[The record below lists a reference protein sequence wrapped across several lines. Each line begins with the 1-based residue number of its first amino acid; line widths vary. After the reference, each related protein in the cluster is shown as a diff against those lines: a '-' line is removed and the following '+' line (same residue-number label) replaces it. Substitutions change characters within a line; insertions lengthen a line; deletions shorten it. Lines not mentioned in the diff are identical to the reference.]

1 MVLFACPAWAG
12 YVNNDDGTVTD
23 TFTGLMWQQETPDN
37 LMTWEQALSYC
48 ENSNLAGYTDWRLPT
63 RKELRSLVDHS
74 QYYPAINI
82 TYFPETFSS
91 FYWSSTTYASG
102 TNSTWGVDFTNGED
116 SNNVNS
122 YKYFNFHVRAVR
134 GGQSEPLS
142 AQFTATPAS
151 GQAPLTVQFADTSTG
166 SPVAWAWTFGNGGT
180 STEQNPSHSYNAE
193 GSYTVSLTVT
203 NASNDQNAVTKAN
216 LITVAGSG
224 GCQAQKVLNSAG
236 DGKAEKKASILR
248 EFRDKALAGTPA
260 GQEMIRLY
268 YKHDAEIN
276 KILAGD
282 PGLTA
287 DCLQVMIRA
296 WPVVYRAIDT
306 GKGIQIP
313 DGVFNDAL
321 QVLDWVAAA
330 GSYVLKADINKV
342 KAFLISRKK

>member
-1 MVLFACPAWAG
+1 L
-12 YVNNDDGTVTD
+12 
-23 TFTGLMWQQETPDN
+23 N
-37 LMTWEQALSYC
+37 LPI
-48 ENSNLAGYTDWRLPT
+48 GVYTDWRLPT
-63 RKELRSLVDHS
+63 IKELRTLVDS
-74 QYYPAINI
+74 SRRSPAIN
-82 TYFPETFSS
+82 TMYFPDTVSS
-91 FYWSSTTYASG
+91 AYWSSTTYASY
-102 TNSTWGVDFTNGED
+102 TNSAWGVGFD
-116 SNNVNS
+116 NNDN
-122 YKYFNFHVRAVR
+122 YTPNKGAFAYYVRAVR
-134 GGQSEPLS
+134 GGQSGSLS
-142 AQFTATPAS
+142 AKFTSTPVS
-151 GQAPLTVQFADTSTG
+151 GQVPLTVQFTDTSTG
-166 SPVAWAWTFGNGGT
+166 SPVAWAWTFGDGGT